1 MERPS
6 QAGVAGGCEII
17 TGGGLVSGR
26 LKAPWWAKG
35 LMLEVRKIVR
45 KLLVG
50 AGRQVNLLLTGQVVR
65 GRLVVEV
72 VRLPELVRV
81 GHGSVRVGREDG
93 LLVHS
98 AGRHYLG

>member
-6 QAGVAGGCEII
+6 QAGLAGGWEII

-35 LMLEVRKIVR
+35 LMLEVRNIVR
-45 KLLVG
+45 KL
-50 AGRQVNLLLTGQVVR
+50 AWCWRAEDLLFTREVVR

-81 GHGSVRVGREDG
+81 GHRSVRVVRVSQTSGED
-93 LLVHS
+93 
-98 AGRHYLG
+98 

>member
-17 TGGGLVSGR
+17 TGGGLLSGR

-35 LMLEVRKIVR
+35 LMLEVKKIVR
-45 KLLVG
+45 KLQVG
-50 AGRQVNLLLTGQVVR
+50 GQVNLLLTGQVVR

-81 GHGSVRVGREDG
+81 GHRSVRVVRGSQTSGED
-93 LLVHS
+93 
-98 AGRHYLG
+98 

>member
-45 KLLVG
+45 KL
-50 AGRQVNLLLTGQVVR
+50 Q
-65 GRLVVEV
+65 LVV
-72 VRLPELVRV
+72 
-81 GHGSVRVGREDG
+81 VGRSTYSS
-93 LLVHS
+93 L
-98 AGRHYLG
+98 GRWWGGGWWWRW